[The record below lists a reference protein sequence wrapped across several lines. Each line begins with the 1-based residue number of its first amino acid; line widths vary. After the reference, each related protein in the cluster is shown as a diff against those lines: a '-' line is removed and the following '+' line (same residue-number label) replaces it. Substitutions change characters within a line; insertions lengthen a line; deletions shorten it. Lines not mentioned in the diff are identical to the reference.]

1 MTPAIRLADLRPF
14 APWARRARPVT
25 DTLRQP
31 MHHHSTPARRGSIL
45 VAVAAAAS
53 LWTSVSDA
61 AADPAAVRE
70 ALQERV
76 ALLREG
82 RPGPAARESV
92 MSRSV
97 LPMLY
102 EADGFAARWTDP
114 ARVAALLRALDGLSA
129 DGLNPA
135 DYHVEELRR
144 RAAAGRAQTAAEAAD
159 FDLLASDALV
169 LALCHLESGKVN
181 PKTVIADWNFNPHP
195 LTDATIATAARRA
208 VESGRVEE
216 EFSAAR
222 PDHWMYARGREL
234 LAQYRSIAA
243 RGGWPR
249 IAAGPTL
256 KPGMSDPR
264 VPALRSRL
272 AAEGDYTGAAS
283 TDTAYDESLVAAMKA
298 FQERHLLDADGVVG
312 PAVLKEV
319 NVSAEERVNQ
329 IRVNLERA
337 RWVLHEIGSEDHV
350 LVDIAG
356 YGVRFMHD
364 RRPAWQSRAIV
375 GQPYRQTPSF
385 RAEIQYVVFNPTWT
399 VPPTILA
406 KDILPHMRSGTN
418 VLKKK
423 HLKVIDNQGREVD
436 PSTINWSQVTTKN
449 FPYQLRQ
456 DPGDDNALGRV
467 KIMFPNPHLVY
478 LHDTPSK
485 SLFDKD
491 RRNFSSGCIRV
502 EKPRELAE
510 LVLADSTN
518 WNRAAIDATID
529 KGDQRTVNLKKRI
542 PVLLIYWTVDQ
553 DAGGR
558 PVFKPDVYGQDAQ
571 LRAALDRRAPGAAH

>member
-1 MTPAIRLADLRPF
+1 MHLHSLQ
-14 APWARRARPVT
+14 ARP
-25 DTLRQP
+25 DR
-31 MHHHSTPARRGSIL
+31 IL
-45 VAVAAAAS
+45 VAAAVVAAAS
-53 LWTSVSDA
+53 LWVSIATA
-61 AADPAAVRE
+61 ATDPAAVRE

-82 RPGPAARESV
+82 RPGPAGREGL

-114 ARVAALLRALDGLSA
+114 SRVAALLRALDGLSA

-144 RAAAGRAQTAAEAAD
+144 RAATAERAQTAAEAAD

-169 LALCHLESGKVN
+169 LALCHLETGKVD
-181 PKTVIADWNFNPHP
+181 PKTVVADWNFNPHP
-195 LTDATIATAARRA
+195 QTDATIAAAARRA
-208 VESGRVEE
+208 VESGRIEE
-216 EFSAAR
+216 ELAAAR

-234 LAQYRSIAA
+234 LAEYRSIAA

-249 IAAGPTL
+249 LAAGPTL

-264 VPALRSRL
+264 VPALRARL

-283 TDTAYDESLVAAMKA
+283 TDTVYDEALVTAMKA

-319 NVSAEERVNQ
+319 NVTADERVNQ

-337 RWVLHEIGSEDHV
+337 RWVLHEIGSADHV

-364 RRPAWQSRAIV
+364 RRPVWQSRAIV
-375 GQPYRQTPSF
+375 GQPFRQTPSF

-436 PSTINWSQVTTKN
+436 PSTINWSQVTARN

-510 LVLADSTN
+510 LVLADPAS

-558 PVFKPDVYGQDAQ
+558 AVFKPDVYGQDAL
-571 LRAALDRRAPGAAH
+571 LRAALDRRAPGATR

>member
-1 MTPAIRLADLRPF
+1 MNCQSLRTRPGRALLPFSALLALTL
-14 APWARRARPVT
+14 WA
-25 DTLRQP
+25 
-31 MHHHSTPARRGSIL
+31 G
-45 VAVAAAAS
+45 
-53 LWTSVSDA
+53 TS
-61 AADPAAVRE
+61 PAAVDPSALRE
-70 ALQERV
+70 SLQERV
-76 ALLREG
+76 TLLREG
-82 RPGPAARESV
+82 RLGPIGREPV

-102 EADGFAARWTDP
+102 ESGGFAARWTDP
-114 ARVAALLRALDGLSA
+114 AHVSALLQALDGLAA
-129 DGLNPA
+129 DGLEPA
-135 DYHVEELRR
+135 DYHVDELRR
-144 RAAAGRAQTAAEAAD
+144 RAPLAGRMPTAAEAAD

-169 LALCHLESGKVN
+169 LALYHLETGKVD
-181 PKTVIADWNFNPHP
+181 PKTIIADWNFNAHP
-195 LTDATIATAARRA
+195 LTDASIAAAARRA
-208 VESGRVEE
+208 EDTGRVEE
-216 EFSAAR
+216 EFAAAR

-234 LAQYRSIAA
+234 LAAYRAIAA
-243 RGGWPR
+243 RGGWPK
-249 IAAGPTL
+249 IPAGASL

-264 VPALRSRL
+264 VPALRARL
-272 AAEGDYTGAAS
+272 AAEGDYTGPAS
-283 TDTAYDESLVAAMKA
+283 TDTLYDDALVAAMKA
-298 FQERHLLDADGVVG
+298 FQERHLLDTDGVMG
-312 PAVLKEV
+312 PGVLKEV
-319 NVSAEERVNQ
+319 NVTAEERVNQ

-337 RWVLHEIGSEDHV
+337 RRVLHEIGNEDHV

-356 YGVRFMHD
+356 YGVRYMHE
-364 RRPAWQSRAIV
+364 RKPVWQSRAIV
-375 GQPYRQTPSF
+375 GQPFRQTPAF

-406 KDILPHMRSGTN
+406 KDILPHMRAGSN
-418 VLKKK
+418 VLAKK
-423 HLKVIDNQGREVD
+423 HLKVIDNQGREID
-436 PSTINWSQVTTKN
+436 PSTLNWSHYTAKN

-510 LVLADSTN
+510 LVLADPAA
-518 WNRAAIDATID
+518 WNRPAIDAVID
-529 KGDQRTVNLKKRI
+529 KGEQRTVNLKKRI

-558 PVFKPDVYGQDAQ
+558 PVFKPDVYGQDPV
-571 LRAALDRRAPGAAH
+571 LRAALDRRAPGPAR